1 MALTL
6 TYGSILAMLTQS
18 EPSKFVAVIAVLLA
32 AALCLKAHPARRTPD
47 PEVSAAA

>member
-1 MALTL
+1 MTL

-32 AALCLKAHPARRTPD
+32 ALCLKAHSARGAPD